1 MTAKQTLL
9 SQFDTMTKQ
18 LNAVIAG
25 FPEAEARKT
34 REGMSMSPLQMV
46 EHLCDCIQAYKA
58 PDRRT
63 YFWGSYKLAD
73 DTVTGAL
80 TALNTERTAVRA
92 FIEGTS
98 DEKLLEESFDYLM
111 SHDAYHVGQLAAC
124 RMASDP
130 AWDSMSLYH

>member
-25 FPEAEARKT
+25 FPEQAANKT
-34 REGMSMSPLQMV
+34 LEGISMTPVQMV

-58 PDRRT
+58 PDKSA
-63 YFWGSYKLAD
+63 YAWGSFKLAD
-73 DTVTGAL
+73 PSVTGAL
-80 TALNTERTAVRA
+80 TTLNAERATVRT
-92 FIEGTS
+92 FIESAT
-98 DEKLLEESFDYLM
+98 DEKTLAHAFDYLM
-111 SHDAYHVGQLAAC
+111 AHDAYHVGQLAAC

-130 AWDSMSLYH
+130 DWDNMSLYQ